1 MAAALLQ
8 LQRHLP
14 AMVGFALLLALPL
27 TLLLSWGVLGF
38 YQRALLRW
46 MGRNPPPAL
55 AAPGAPTPG
64 APPPPLVRPAAATP
78 AAPTPPLALLR
89 QRERRHWLALALL
102 WLLIGLSAALLYL
115 PAHGIG
121 FSPFKL
127 LAIGLVWAAPGWLQ
141 LALMA
146 RLPWQRG
153 LGLVLA
159 GFAGLFVLIL
169 PLMIDTSGASLLQL
183 IRWLLVAG
191 LLPLAALTLLIG
203 IPSLRASAPL
213 LYGPVAGLTLLA
225 TLGQPL
231 LMGAFAAG
239 LQRWPLPLGAGVQ
252 ALPVL
257 ALLPPLLAGALPLH
271 ALSRAIATAYR
282 RGWLSDHSFSLAA
295 SALLVLLLAVAPG
308 WAGSGL
314 AGLLP
319 LLAWLWVPLAIGWL
333 LPRFSQAPPAPA
345 TPLLVLRLFRRPGP
359 VGWLFDQVVQRWRFV
374 GPVLLITASDL
385 AARTLDADELVQ
397 FLEGRLGER
406 FIASPDQLPPPP
418 ATAAGHD
425 GRFPVQEYCCYDS
438 SWQAVLEALLQRSQ
452 VVLMDLRGFGPAHGG
467 CLHELGRLGASAH
480 LQRVVLL
487 ADASTDR
494 ATAAEAF
501 AAGTTSLAAGE
512 APALQWVEERRRR
525 HPTMEAVLA
534 ALTANP
540 PACAPPATHLA

>member
-1 MAAALLQ
+1 MMGAALLQ
-8 LQRHLP
+8 LQQHL
-14 AMVGFALLLALPL
+14 AAKVGFSLLLALPL
-27 TLLLSWGVLGF
+27 TLLLSWGVLWF

-46 MGRNPPPAL
+46 MRRNPPPAL
-55 AAPGAPTPG
+55 AAPGPLSP
-64 APPPPLVRPAAATP
+64 APPPPP
-78 AAPTPPLALLR
+78 AAPLPPLALLR

-102 WLLIGLSAALLYL
+102 WLLIDLSAALLYL
-115 PAHGIG
+115 PVHGLAI
-121 FSPFKL
+121 SPFRV
-127 LAIGLVWAAPGWLQ
+127 LAVGLVLAAPGWLQ
-141 LALMA
+141 LGLMA
-146 RLPWQRG
+146 RLPWRRC
-153 LGLVLA
+153 LALVLA
-159 GFAGLFVLIL
+159 GFAGLFVAIV
-169 PLMIDTSGASLLQL
+169 PLLVDTSGQAQLQLLQYLL
-183 IRWLLVAG
+183 IMG
-191 LLPLAALTLLIG
+191 LLPGAALTLLIG

-231 LMGAFAAG
+231 LMGAFATIWR
-239 LQRWPLPLGAGVQ
+239 LWPVPLGVGVD

-271 ALSRAIATAYR
+271 ALSRAIAAAYR

-295 SALLVLLLAVAPG
+295 SALLVLMFSLVPG
-308 WAGSGL
+308 WASSGL

-319 LLAWLWVPLAIGWL
+319 LLAWLWVPLAIVWL
-333 LPRFSQAPPAPA
+333 LPRLSQAPPAPG

-406 FIASPDQLPPPP
+406 FIASVDQLPP
-418 ATAAGHD
+418 AGPSQANRD
-425 GRFPVQEYCCYDS
+425 GRFGVQEFCCYDS
-438 SWQAVLEALLQRSQ
+438 SWQAVLEVLLQRSQ

-467 CLHELGRLGASAH
+467 CLHELGRLGASTH

-487 ADASTDR
+487 ADASTHR

-501 AAGTTSLAAGE
+501 AAGGASGLPAGE
-512 APALQWVEERRRR
+512 GPPLQWVEERRRR

-540 PACAPPATHLA
+540 PPCPPPASHLA

>member
-1 MAAALLQ
+1 MMAAALLQ
-8 LQRHLP
+8 LQQHLP
-14 AMVGFALLLALPL
+14 AKVGFSLLLALPL
-27 TLLLSWGVLGF
+27 TLLLSWGVLWF

-46 MGRNPPPAL
+46 MRRNPPPAL
-55 AAPGAPTPG
+55 AAPGTLTS
-64 APPPPLVRPAAATP
+64 APPPPP
-78 AAPTPPLALLR
+78 AAPLPPLALLR
-89 QRERRHWLALALL
+89 QRELRHWLALALL

-115 PAHGIG
+115 PVHGLAI
-121 FSPFKL
+121 SPFRV
-127 LAIGLVWAAPGWLQ
+127 LAVGLVLAAPGWLQ
-141 LALMA
+141 LGLMA
-146 RLPWQRG
+146 RLPWRRA
-153 LGLVLA
+153 LALVLA
-159 GFAGLFVLIL
+159 GFAGLFVAIV
-169 PLMIDTSGASLLQL
+169 PLLVDTSGQALLQL
-183 IRWLLVAG
+183 LNYLLITG
-191 LLPLAALTLLIG
+191 LLPGAALTLLIG

-231 LMGAFAAG
+231 LMGAFATIWR
-239 LQRWPLPLGAGVQ
+239 LWPVPLGVGVD

-271 ALSRAIATAYR
+271 ALSRAIAAAYR

-295 SALLVLLLAVAPG
+295 SALLVLMFSLVPG
-308 WAGSGL
+308 WEGSGL

-319 LLAWLWVPLAIGWL
+319 LLAWLWVPLAIVWL
-333 LPRFSQAPPAPA
+333 LPRLSQAPPAPG

-406 FIASPDQLPPPP
+406 FIASVDQLPP
-418 ATAAGHD
+418 AGPSQANRD
-425 GRFPVQEYCCYDS
+425 GRFGVQEFCCYDS
-438 SWQAVLEALLQRSQ
+438 SWQAVLEQLLQRSQ

-467 CLHELGRLGASAH
+467 CLHELGRLGASTH

-487 ADASTDR
+487 ADASTHR

-501 AAGTTSLAAGE
+501 AARGASGLPAGE
-512 APALQWVEERRRR
+512 APPLQWVEERRRR

-540 PACAPPATHLA
+540 PCPPHASHLA

>member
-1 MAAALLQ
+1 MAAALAQ
-8 LQRHLP
+8 LQQHLP
-14 AMVGFALLLALPL
+14 AMVLFALILALPL

-38 YQRALLRW
+38 YQRALLRL
-46 MGRNPPPAL
+46 MRRNPPPAL
-55 AAPGAPTPG
+55 AAPGAPSP
-64 APPPPLVRPAAATP
+64 APPPPPLAASP
-78 AAPTPPLALLR
+78 AAPLPPLALLHR
-89 QRERRHWLALALL
+89 RERRHWLALALL
-102 WLLIGLSAALLYL
+102 WLLIGLTAALLYL
-115 PAHGIG
+115 PVHGIAT
-121 FSPFKL
+121 SPFKV
-127 LAIGLVWAAPGWLQ
+127 LAVGLVWATPGWLQ
-141 LALMA
+141 LGLMA
-146 RLPWQRG
+146 RLPWRRG
-153 LGLVLA
+153 LALVLA
-159 GFAGLFVLIL
+159 GFAGLFVVIVPMQLE
-169 PLMIDTSGASLLQL
+169 TSGASLLQL
-183 IRWLLVAG
+183 LQWLLTAG

-231 LMGAFAAG
+231 LMAAFAAG

-257 ALLPPLLAGALPLH
+257 ALLPPLLAGTLPLH
-271 ALSRAIATAYR
+271 ALSRAIAAAYR

-295 SALLVLLLAVAPG
+295 GALLVLLLTVGPG
-308 WAGSGL
+308 WEGSGP

-319 LLAWLWVPLAIGWL
+319 LLAWLWVPLALALQGVRRRQQ
-333 LPRFSQAPPAPA
+333 PVAPG

-385 AARTLDADELVQ
+385 AGRTLDADELVQ

-406 FIASPDQLPPPP
+406 FIAATDPLPPPV
-418 ATAAGHD
+418 AAPDRD
-425 GRFPVQEYCCYDS
+425 GRFRVQEFCCYDS
-438 SWQAVLEALLQRSQ
+438 SWQMVLEQLLQRSQ
-452 VVLMDLRGFGPAHGG
+452 VVLMDLRGFGPAHRG

-487 ADASTDR
+487 ADANTNC
-494 ATAAEAF
+494 AIAAEAF
-501 AAGTTSLAAGE
+501 AAGSANVPAAQ
-512 APALQWVEERRRR
+512 APPLQWVEERRRR

>member
-8 LQRHLP
+8 LQQHLP

-46 MGRNPPPAL
+46 MRRNPPPAL
-55 AAPGAPTPG
+55 AAPGPLTP
-64 APPPPLVRPAAATP
+64 APPPPP
-78 AAPTPPLALLR
+78 AAPLPPLALLR

-127 LAIGLVWAAPGWLQ
+127 LAIGLVWAAAGWLQ

-146 RLPWQRG
+146 RLPWRRG
-153 LGLVLA
+153 LALVLA
-159 GFAGLFVLIL
+159 GFAGLFVAIVPLLVDRSIL
-169 PLMIDTSGASLLQL
+169 ARLQL
-183 IRWLLVAG
+183 LLALHGSSLISG
-191 LLPLAALTLLIG
+191 LWLTLLIG

-213 LYGPVAGLTLLA
+213 LFWPVASLTLLA

-231 LMGAFAAG
+231 ILAAFAAG
-239 LQRWPLPLGAGVQ
+239 LERWPVPLGAGVL

-271 ALSRAIATAYR
+271 ALSRAIAAAYR

-295 SALLVLLLAVAPG
+295 SALLVLMFSLVPG
-308 WAGSGL
+308 WEGSGL

-319 LLAWLWVPLAIGWL
+319 LLAWLWVPLAIVWL
-333 LPRFSQAPPAPA
+333 LPRLSQAPPAPG

-406 FIASPDQLPPPP
+406 FIASVDQLPP
-418 ATAAGHD
+418 AGPSQANRD
-425 GRFPVQEYCCYDS
+425 GRFGVQEFCCYDS
-438 SWQAVLEALLQRSQ
+438 SWQAVLEQLLQRSQ

-467 CLHELGRLGASAH
+467 CLHELGRLGASTH

-487 ADASTDR
+487 ADASTHR

-501 AAGTTSLAAGE
+501 AAGGASGLPAGE
-512 APALQWVEERRRR
+512 APPLQWVEERRRR

-540 PACAPPATHLA
+540 PPCPPPASHLA

>member
-1 MAAALLQ
+1 MAAALAQ
-8 LQRHLP
+8 LQQHLP
-14 AMVGFALLLALPL
+14 AMVLFALILALPL

-38 YQRALLRW
+38 YQRALLRL
-46 MGRNPPPAL
+46 MRRNPPPAL
-55 AAPGAPTPG
+55 AAPGAPSP
-64 APPPPLVRPAAATP
+64 APPPPPLAASP
-78 AAPTPPLALLR
+78 AAPLPPLALLHR
-89 QRERRHWLALALL
+89 RERRHWLALALL
-102 WLLIGLSAALLYL
+102 WLLIGLTAALLYL
-115 PAHGIG
+115 PVHGIAT
-121 FSPFKL
+121 SPFKL
-127 LAIGLVWAAPGWLQ
+127 LAIGLVWAAAGWLQ

-146 RLPWQRG
+146 RLPWRRG
-153 LGLVLA
+153 LALVLA
-159 GFAGLFVLIL
+159 GFAGLLVAIVPLWVDRSIL
-169 PLMIDTSGASLLQL
+169 ARLQL
-183 IRWLLVAG
+183 LLG
-191 LLPLAALTLLIG
+191 LHGSSLISGLWLTLLIG

-231 LMGAFAAG
+231 LMGAFATIWR
-239 LQRWPLPLGAGVQ
+239 LWPVPLGIGVD

-271 ALSRAIATAYR
+271 ALSRAIAAAYR

-295 SALLVLLLAVAPG
+295 SALLVLMFSLVPG
-308 WAGSGL
+308 WEGSGL
-314 AGLLP
+314 VGLLP
-319 LLAWLWVPLAIGWL
+319 LLAWLWVPLAIVWL
-333 LPRFSQAPPAPA
+333 LPRLSQAPPAPG

-406 FIASPDQLPPPP
+406 FIASVDQLPP
-418 ATAAGHD
+418 AGPSQANRD

>member
-1 MAAALLQ
+1 MAAALAQ
-8 LQRHLP
+8 LQQHLP
-14 AMVGFALLLALPL
+14 AMVLFALILALPL

-38 YQRALLRW
+38 YQRALLRL
-46 MGRNPPPAL
+46 MRRNPPPAL
-55 AAPGAPTPG
+55 AAPGAPSP
-64 APPPPLVRPAAATP
+64 APPPPPLAASP
-78 AAPTPPLALLR
+78 AAPLPPLALLHR
-89 QRERRHWLALALL
+89 RERRHWLALALL
-102 WLLIGLSAALLYL
+102 WLLIGLTAALLYL
-115 PAHGIG
+115 PVHGIAT
-121 FSPFKL
+121 SPFKL
-127 LAIGLVWAAPGWLQ
+127 LAIGLVWAAAGWLQ

-146 RLPWQRG
+146 RLPWRRG
-153 LGLVLA
+153 LALVLA
-159 GFAGLFVLIL
+159 GFAGLLVAIVPLWVDRSIL
-169 PLMIDTSGASLLQL
+169 ARLQL
-183 IRWLLVAG
+183 LLG
-191 LLPLAALTLLIG
+191 LHGSSLISGLWLTLLIG

-231 LMGAFAAG
+231 LMGAFATIWR
-239 LQRWPLPLGAGVQ
+239 LWPVPLGIGVD

-271 ALSRAIATAYR
+271 ALSRAIAAAYR

-295 SALLVLLLAVAPG
+295 SALLVLMFSLVPG
-308 WAGSGL
+308 CEGSGL
-314 AGLLP
+314 VGLLP
-319 LLAWLWVPLAIGWL
+319 LLAWLWVPLAIVWL
-333 LPRFSQAPPAPA
+333 LPRLSQAPPAPG

-406 FIASPDQLPPPP
+406 FIASVDQLPP
-418 ATAAGHD
+418 AGPSQANRD

-494 ATAAEAF
+494 ATAAEGF
-501 AAGTTSLAAGE
+501 AAGASALAAGE
-512 APALQWVEERRRR
+512 APPLQWVEERRRR

>member
-1 MAAALLQ
+1 MMAAALLQ
-8 LQRHLP
+8 LQQHLP
-14 AMVGFALLLALPL
+14 AMVGFASLLALPL

-46 MGRNPPPAL
+46 MRRNPPPAL
-55 AAPGAPTPG
+55 AAPGAPSP
-64 APPPPLVRPAAATP
+64 APPPPPLAASP
-78 AAPTPPLALLR
+78 AAPLPPLALLHR
-89 QRERRHWLALALL
+89 RERRHWLLLALL
-102 WLLIGLSAALLYL
+102 WLLIGLTAALLYL
-115 PAHGIG
+115 QVHGIAT
-121 FSPFKL
+121 SPFRV
-127 LAIGLVWAAPGWLQ
+127 LAVGLVWATPGWLQ
-141 LALMA
+141 LGLMA
-146 RLPWQRG
+146 RLPWRRG
-153 LGLVLA
+153 LALVLA
-159 GFAGLFVLIL
+159 GFAGLFVVIVPMQLE
-169 PLMIDTSGASLLQL
+169 TSGASLLQL
-183 IRWLLVAG
+183 LQWLLTAG

-271 ALSRAIATAYR
+271 ALSRAIAAAYR

-295 SALLVLLLAVAPG
+295 GALLVLLLTVGPG
-308 WAGSGL
+308 WEGSGL

-333 LPRFSQAPPAPA
+333 LPRFSQAPPAPG

-397 FLEGRLGER
+397 FLEGRIGER
-406 FIASPDQLPPPP
+406 FIASAEQLPPP
-418 ATAAGHD
+418 AGTSANHD
-425 GRFPVQEYCCYDS
+425 SRFPVQEFCCYDS
-438 SWQAVLEALLQRSQ
+438 SWQAVLEQLLQRSQ

-467 CLHELGRLGASAH
+467 CLHELGRLGASTH

-487 ADASTDR
+487 ADASTHR
-494 ATAAEAF
+494 ASAAEAF
-501 AAGTTSLAAGE
+501 AAGASTLAAGE
-512 APALQWVEERRRR
+512 APPLQWVEERRRR

-540 PACAPPATHLA
+540 PPCPPPASHLA

>member
-1 MAAALLQ
+1 MAAALAQ
-8 LQRHLP
+8 LQQHLP
-14 AMVGFALLLALPL
+14 AMVLFALILALPL

-38 YQRALLRW
+38 YQRALLRL
-46 MGRNPPPAL
+46 MRRNPPPAL
-55 AAPGAPTPG
+55 AAPGAPSP
-64 APPPPLVRPAAATP
+64 APPPPPLAASP
-78 AAPTPPLALLR
+78 AAPLPPLALLHR
-89 QRERRHWLALALL
+89 RERRHWLALALL
-102 WLLIGLSAALLYL
+102 WLLIGLTAALLYL
-115 PAHGIG
+115 PVHGIAT
-121 FSPFKL
+121 SPFKL
-127 LAIGLVWAAPGWLQ
+127 LAIGLVWAAAGWLQ

-146 RLPWQRG
+146 RLPWRRG
-153 LGLVLA
+153 LALVLA
-159 GFAGLFVLIL
+159 GFAGLLVAIVPLWVDRSIL
-169 PLMIDTSGASLLQL
+169 ARLQL
-183 IRWLLVAG
+183 LLG
-191 LLPLAALTLLIG
+191 LHGSSLISGLWLTLLIG

-231 LMGAFAAG
+231 LMGAFATIWR
-239 LQRWPLPLGAGVQ
+239 LWPVPLGLGVD

-271 ALSRAIATAYR
+271 ALSRAIAAAYR

-295 SALLVLLLAVAPG
+295 SALLVLMFSLVPG
-308 WAGSGL
+308 WEGSGL
-314 AGLLP
+314 VGLLP
-319 LLAWLWVPLAIGWL
+319 LLAWLWGPLAIVWL
-333 LPRFSQAPPAPA
+333 LPRLSQAPPAPG

-406 FIASPDQLPPPP
+406 FIASVDQLPP
-418 ATAAGHD
+418 AGPSQANRD

-494 ATAAEAF
+494 ATAAEGF
-501 AAGTTSLAAGE
+501 AAGASALAAGE
-512 APALQWVEERRRR
+512 APPLQWVEERRRR

>member
-1 MAAALLQ
+1 MMAAALLQ
-8 LQRHLP
+8 LQQHLP

-27 TLLLSWGVLGF
+27 TLLLSWGVLGL
-38 YQRALLRW
+38 YERALLRW
-46 MGRNPPPAL
+46 MRRNPPPAI
-55 AAPGAPTPG
+55 AAPGPLSP
-64 APPPPLVRPAAATP
+64 APPPPP
-78 AAPTPPLALLR
+78 AAPLPPLALLR

-115 PAHGIG
+115 PVHRLP
-121 FSPFKL
+121 FSPFRL
-127 LAIGLVWAAPGWLQ
+127 LAFGLVWAAAPGWLQ
-141 LALMA
+141 LGLMA
-146 RLPWQRG
+146 RLPWRRG
-153 LGLVLA
+153 LALVLA
-159 GFAGLFVLIL
+159 GFAGLFVVIV
-169 PLMIDTSGASLLQL
+169 PLLVDTSGQALLQL
-183 IRWLLVAG
+183 LQLLLITG
-191 LLPLAALTLLIG
+191 LLLPGAALTLLIG
-203 IPSLRASAPL
+203 IPSLRAIAPL

-231 LMGAFAAG
+231 LMGAFATIWR
-239 LQRWPLPLGAGVQ
+239 LFPVPLGVGVD

-271 ALSRAIATAYR
+271 ALSRAIAAAYR

-295 SALLVLLLAVAPG
+295 GALLVLLFAVAPG
-308 WAGSGL
+308 WQGSGL

-319 LLAWLWVPLAIGWL
+319 LLAWLWVPVAIVWL
-333 LPRFSQAPPAPA
+333 LPRLSQAPPAPG

-406 FIASPDQLPPPP
+406 FIASVDQLPP
-418 ATAAGHD
+418 AGPSQANRD
-425 GRFPVQEYCCYDS
+425 GRFPVQEFCCYDS

-467 CLHELGRLGASAH
+467 CLHELGRLGASTH
-480 LQRVVLL
+480 LQRVALL
-487 ADASTDR
+487 ADANTHRD
-494 ATAAEAF
+494 AAAEAF
-501 AAGTTSLAAGE
+501 AAGGSGLAGGE
-512 APALQWVEERRRR
+512 APPLQWVEERRRR
-525 HPTMEAVLA
+525 HPTMEALLA

-540 PACAPPATHLA
+540 PPCPPPATHLA

>member
-1 MAAALLQ
+1 MAAALAQ
-8 LQRHLP
+8 LQQHLP
-14 AMVGFALLLALPL
+14 AMVVFALLLALPL
-27 TLLLSWGVLGF
+27 TLLLSWGVLGL

-46 MGRNPPPAL
+46 MRRNPPPAL
-55 AAPGAPTPG
+55 AAPGTPTP
-64 APPPPLVRPAAATP
+64 APPPPPL
-78 AAPTPPLALLR
+78 AAPLPPLALLH
-89 QRERRHWLALALL
+89 QRERRHWLVLALL
-102 WLLIGLSAALLYL
+102 WLLIGLSAALLFQ

-239 LQRWPLPLGAGVQ
+239 LQRWPLPLGAGVL

-271 ALSRAIATAYR
+271 ALSRAIAAAYR

-295 SALLVLLLAVAPG
+295 GALLVLLFAVLPG
-308 WAGSGL
+308 WEGTGA

-319 LLAWLWVPLAIGWL
+319 LLAWLWVPLAIVWL
-333 LPRFSQAPPAPA
+333 LPRLSQAPAAPG

-385 AARTLDADELVQ
+385 AGRTLDADELVQ
-397 FLEGRLGER
+397 FLDGRLGER
-406 FIASPDQLPPPP
+406 FIAATDPLPPPV
-418 ATAAGHD
+418 AAPDRD
-425 GRFPVQEYCCYDS
+425 GRFRVQEFCCYDS
-438 SWQAVLEALLQRSQ
+438 SWQMVLEQLLQRSQ
-452 VVLMDLRGFGPAHGG
+452 VVLMDLRGFGPAHRG

-494 ATAAEAF
+494 ASAAEAF
-501 AAGTTSLAAGE
+501 AAGSAGLPAGQ
-512 APALQWVEERRRR
+512 APPLQWVEERRRR

-540 PACAPPATHLA
+540 PACALIATHLA